1 MTFPSTARPR
11 RAFSLLEVLVAMSVL
26 SVLLLILLSMT
37 NGASKLWRENENRVD
52 SYREARAALNMLASD
67 LASLHASTNTALFA
81 VTPKNGRNED
91 DHDLPTIDPT
101 KTNDAEN
108 AGMNGR
114 IFFVTA
120 LPADAQ
126 EPGRNKS
133 DLCAVGYFLAYDKTS
148 LTGKGSHT
156 YNLYRCFRSSD
167 DTFDDLKKGDGL
179 KNLAPDTNPTSSN
192 TEVLA
197 RNITGF
203 KVKPYTINADPS
215 KLEDFT
221 KSAQTPLPDMVEITI
236 KAISNDAA
244 KRFGPDDKASWE
256 DIHSLTRQQSERAFT
271 TRVYLP
277 GAAQVKTTPSPSPS
291 PTP

>member
-1 MTFPSTARPR
+1 MTFPSTACPR

-52 SYREARAALNMLASD
+52 SYREARAALNMIASD
-67 LASLHASTNTALFA
+67 LASIHASTNTTLFA
-81 VTPKNGRNED
+81 VTPSSRDNSD
-91 DHDLPTIDPT
+91 DSDMPPMGQARTHEEKDG
-101 KTNDAEN
+101 
-108 AGMNGR
+108 GMNGR
-114 IFFVTA
+114 IFFLAA

-126 EPGRNKS
+126 ESGRNKS
-133 DLCAVGYFLAYDKTS
+133 DLCEVGYFLAYNQTS

-167 DTFDDLKKGDGL
+167 DTFNDLKNSDGL
-179 KNLAPDTNPTSSN
+179 KNLAPDTNPTASN

-203 KVKPYTINADPS
+203 EVRPYTINAA
-215 KLEDFT
+215 KLEKFT
-221 KSAQTPLPDMVEITI
+221 KSAQTPLPDMLEITI
-236 KAISNDAA
+236 NAISTESA
-244 KRFGPDDKASWE
+244 KRFGPDDKAAWE
-256 DIHSLTRQQSERAFT
+256 DIHSLTRTQNERAFT

-277 GAAQVKTTPSPSPS
+277 AAAQVKAASSPNPS

>member
-52 SYREARAALNMLASD
+52 SYREARAALNMIASD
-67 LASLHASTNTALFA
+67 LASLHASTNTAFFA
-81 VTPKNGRNED
+81 VTPSSRDNSDDSDMPPMGQARTHEEKD
-91 DHDLPTIDPT
+91 DH
-101 KTNDAEN
+101 
-108 AGMNGR
+108 MNGR
-114 IFFVTA
+114 IFFLTA

-126 EPGRNKS
+126 ESGRNKS
-133 DLCAVGYFLAYDKTS
+133 DLCEVGYFLAYDKTS
-148 LTGKGSHT
+148 LTGKGSHS
-156 YNLYRCFRSSD
+156 YNLYRSFRSSD
-167 DTFDDLKKGDGL
+167 DTFNDLKNSDGL
-179 KNLAPDTNPTSSN
+179 KNLAPDTSPTASN

-203 KVKPYTINADPS
+203 EVKPYTINADPS

-221 KSAQTPLPDMVEITI
+221 KSAQTPLPDMLEITI
-236 KAISNDAA
+236 KAISNESA
-244 KRFGPDDKASWE
+244 KRFGPDDKAAWE
-256 DIHSLTRQQSERAFT
+256 DTGSLIRNQSERAFT

-277 GAAQVKTTPSPSPS
+277 AAAQVKAATSPSPS